1 MIVHFFCVSDLKPEN
16 ILLDGKGHVHLT
28 DFGLAR
34 DLAESSASKT
44 DTYCGTVEYMAP
56 EMVLGNDYGK
66 VCGSKCRGHEKKKMT
81 LFLLKGGGL
90 VVAWYFAV

>member
-1 MIVHFFCVSDLKPEN
+1 LKPEN

-66 VCGSKCRGHEKKKMT
+66 VRKQQ
-81 LFLLKGGGL
+81 F
-90 VVAWYFAV
+90 

>member
-1 MIVHFFCVSDLKPEN
+1 M
-16 ILLDGKGHVHLT
+16 HLT

-34 DLAESSASKT
+34 DLAESSVSKT

-66 VCGSKCRGHEKKKMT
+66 VHA
-81 LFLLKGGGL
+81 LLCFC
-90 VVAWYFAV
+90 FAL